1 MYGSGRGQAPFEPA
15 LCGLSQ
21 KTKRLIRIAWFP
33 RATLR
38 ATQYVVPGDMSIF
51 FVFFMQPRFLCTQT
65 LHVMVGQRPSAHGH
79 RGAHPAARS
88 AAPACRLAGRPTCR
102 WRARAAR
109 SPTSLPPEIYQS
121 AGRGELR
128 KVASWLRKGGL
139 VDALGPA
146 STEGGQTE
154 TFGLLH
160 AAARN
165 GQLEMTRELLMR
177 GASVDL
183 QDSLGT
189 TALMQAAAHG
199 HPSILLLLLQHSTNP
214 DLQCA
219 VQLRLHSPP

>member
-1 MYGSGRGQAPFEPA
+1 MF
-15 LCGLSQ
+15 
-21 KTKRLIRIAWFP
+21 
-33 RATLR
+33 
-38 ATQYVVPGDMSIF
+38 
-51 FVFFMQPRFLCTQT
+51 FLCNPDFYVPKHYT
-65 LHVMVGQRPSAHGH
+65 LWWAKDQAHTATAELIQQH
-79 RGAHPAARS
+79 AAPPQPAAS
-88 AAPACRLAGRPTCR
+88 PAAPPAAGEP
-102 WRARAAR
+102 AAR